1 MEIEWNKLSLDE
13 RAQFAAWR
21 QMEQAKADAKAQAA
35 AEAAAKPPLYEKMT
49 EAERRT
55 WLRKQ
60 GMPIQPWVKP

>member
-1 MEIEWNKLSLDE
+1 VEIEWNKLSLED

-35 AEAAAKPPLYEKMT
+35 AEASAKPTLYKDMT
-49 EAERRT
+49 EVERRA

-60 GMPIQPWVKP
+60 GLPVQAWVKP

>member
-1 MEIEWNKLSLDE
+1 MEIEWNKLSLED

-21 QMEQAKADAKAQAA
+21 QMEQARADAKARAA
-35 AEAAAKPPLYEKMT
+35 AEDAAKPPLYEKMT

-60 GMPIQPWVKP
+60 GISVQPWKKP